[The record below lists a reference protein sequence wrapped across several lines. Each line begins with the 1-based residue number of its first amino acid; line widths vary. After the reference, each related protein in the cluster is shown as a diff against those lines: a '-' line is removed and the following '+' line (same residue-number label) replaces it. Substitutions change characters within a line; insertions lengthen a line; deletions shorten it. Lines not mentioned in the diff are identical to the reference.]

1 MNPHKR
7 KKLAKIAAYKEKL
20 KQQSMQPQQVVEE
33 KVVEEKVVEEK
44 VVEEKVEEITITP
57 ESPVVKKKKVVN
69 EPV

>member
-44 VVEEKVEEITITP
+44 VEEITITP